1 MKRGAKVRIARAL
14 GVALTPKAARIMER
28 RPNPPGQHGATM
40 RPKVSDYK
48 KQLLEKQRLRAQYNI
63 SERQLQ
69 NAFTEATRQSGNT
82 GVNLV
87 RLLEM
92 RLDAV
97 VMRAGFARTIYAA
110 RQAVV
115 SETLLPL
122 SAVAEQTAGRAA
134 APRQAVEYEF
144 LPGAGNILEEILPVS
159 FKVRLFKC
167 FLDAAVSEQIA
178 RRVAMK
184 AATDNADDI
193 IKQLSQEY
201 NRARQSKITTELS
214 EIIGGVEALK

>member
-1 MKRGAKVRIARAL
+1 MRIARGL

-28 RPNPPGQHGATM
+28 RPNPPGQHGATT
-40 RPKVSDYK
+40 RRKISDYK
-48 KQLLEKQRLRAQYNI
+48 KQLLEKQRLRAQYNV

-97 VMRAGFARTIYAA
+97 VVRAGFVRTIYAA

-115 SETLLPL
+115 HGHVHVNGRKVDRPSRQLQPGDTVALAARSRDLVAFTVPLENARPPAYLDLDKDRRSVRVRELPERDQIP
-122 SAVAEQTAGRAA
+122 V
-134 APRQAVEYEF
+134 QA
-144 LPGAGNILEEILPVS
+144 
-159 FKVRLFKC
+159 
-167 FLDAAVSEQIA
+167 
-178 RRVAMK
+178 
-184 AATDNADDI
+184 
-193 IKQLSQEY
+193 
-201 NRARQSKITTELS
+201 ELS
-214 EIIGGVEALK
+214 LIVEFYSR